1 MPTFNFYSVWMDPVF
16 YLWGLAAAA
25 ALFGLVYSIR
35 RYVELKNESPFGEE
49 PGASDVADLPS
60 VAEDPALP
68 VADAA
73 PAQPELPISE
83 PPRRE
88 APAPAP
94 EPAPAPAAH
103 PAAGI
108 SPAENFVRGI
118 YEGISGLDSRL
129 KAIESHISKSKVN
142 SDFTVTFLEDI
153 VQDFDS
159 LDKQKIKARLEYLI
173 SDLKK

>member
-16 YLWGLAAAA
+16 YLWGLAGAA
-25 ALFGLVYSIR
+25 ALFSLVYAIR
-35 RYVELKNESPFGEE
+35 RYLELKNESSYEE
-49 PGASDVADLPS
+49 EAGAADVADLPS

-68 VADAA
+68 VSDA
-73 PAQPELPISE
+73 PVHEQPELPAAE
-83 PPRRE
+83 PERE

-94 EPAPAPAAH
+94 VPVPSPAA
-103 PAAGI
+103 AGG
-108 SPAENFVRGI
+108 SPAEAFVRGI
-118 YEGISGLDSRL
+118 YEGISGLDGRL
-129 KAIESHISKSKVN
+129 KAIEAHISKSRVN